1 MAQLSVN
8 DDFSVVNTSGDKGSF
23 NVNSHGDVTISNPNR
38 GSSGRA
44 LVPSGNNQLVLNW
57 GNDFS
62 GGVAINGQVQLPNL
76 QEVPAGVTVDRV
88 VVDAQGNLYRQD

>member
-8 DDFSVVNTSGDKGSF
+8 DDFSVVNTSGEKGSF
-23 NVNSHGDVTISNPNR
+23 NINSHGDITISNPSR

-44 LVPSGNNQLVLNW
+44 LVAGESNQLVLNW
-57 GNDFS
+57 ANDFS
-62 GGVAINGQVQLPNL
+62 RGVAINGQVQLANL